1 MNARSAAAWLLALL
15 SALPPALPALEEA
28 PSAAGEGIVEVV
40 DLRQEAAR
48 MEAERL
54 PLMLLVSLHHC
65 PYCVRIKEEILGPMV
80 KSGEYVDRVLIR
92 ELFIDAGSRVR
103 DFAGREREGAAVA
116 DDYGVDL
123 APTLLFLDARGREL
137 SKRLVGLYTVEM
149 FPFYVEAALEEASR
163 KMR

>member
-1 MNARSAAAWLLALL
+1 MKARLVAAWLLALVP
-15 SALPPALPALEEA
+15 ALPLALPALGEE
-28 PSAAGEGIVEVV
+28 PSATGEGIVEVA
-40 DLRQEAAR
+40 DLRREAAR
-48 MEAERL
+48 MAIEGL
-54 PLMLLVSLHHC
+54 PLMLLVSQQHC

-80 KSGEYVDRVLIR
+80 KSGEYADRVLIR

-123 APTLLFLDARGREL
+123 TPTLLFLDARGREL

>member
-1 MNARSAAAWLLALL
+1 MNARLAAAWLLAVVAVLPL
-15 SALPPALPALEEA
+15 ALPVLGEP
-28 PSAAGEGIVEVV
+28 PSATNEGIVEVV

-48 MEAERL
+48 MEAEHL
-54 PLMLLVSLHHC
+54 PLMLLVSQRHC

-92 ELFIDAGSRVR
+92 ELFIDAGSRVQ
-103 DFAGREREGAAVA
+103 DFRGRQREGAAVA

-123 APTLLFLDARGREL
+123 TPTLLFLDARGREL
-137 SKRLVGLYTVEM
+137 SKRLIGLYTVEM